1 MWDKIRASRNF
12 QDSSGRLLSPK
23 IFHRINKRWGN
34 SSNTWIQSLSLDS
47 SIHSMEAK
55 SSEPSNRRFPTKLG
69 QNGVPLRISI
79 FFQNR
84 ESSFKGRNRENFDD
98 TSHPKLVNL
107 ETLLQPNTG
116 AVSTLQPWYSQILEL
131 WEEEP
136 LPLPQSN
143 MLAHPREC

>member
-55 SSEPSNRRFPTKLG
+55 SSEPSKTLSNKIGAEWDSSLHFH
-69 QNGVPLRISI
+69 